1 MLSSLF
7 SGISGLVTNG
17 YAMDV
22 IGNNVANVNT
32 VGYKASRTTFSDMLY
47 QSVFG
52 TAGSSQIGRGAALT
66 SVDTMFQQGSF
77 ESTNEPTDLAIGG
90 KGFFIV
96 RMPDTAA
103 NFYTRAGQFRFDKE
117 GYMVTPS
124 DYILQARPIDRVTG
138 TPFGVDADVVIPQE
152 PSEPRATQFIG
163 MAVNLQSDSPW
174 RGNITSVT
182 GTSSLTEARLAE
194 DQYPRP
200 GDYTATVDNLAA
212 ALISHTGSNAA
223 SLGTEFI
230 GTIIINDYEIELPTT
245 GAPASA
251 QSLATYLNSML
262 TLASAGFASLVHV
275 SYAVVGSNQFL
286 DLSATA
292 NGVDITFDDS
302 ALAAGSTGWTAED
315 KANEDLYGSTMTL
328 EVATTGPDGAQ
339 YLRTYAG
346 RVSSQ
351 ITSLDNWADSGLDMT
366 FSDPLDN
373 FIVTA
378 GTSVF
383 AVTGFQPDQVSS
395 TLNPATTSNYAT
407 SVTAYDSLGQPHVVT
422 VYFRKAWEEVV
433 NSVQTNV
440 WEWYAELDGADASN
454 GQNTVAE
461 WGYMRFNNNGV
472 LTSGGGPHTVTF
484 DFSLG
489 AQPNQEI
496 DIAFGPES
504 GGGSTTQYPLSS
516 TTNFQTQDGYPPG
529 VLQNITVS
537 TEGIISGHYSNGQ
550 IISLYQIT
558 LASFNNPQALNRE
571 GLNLFSETLDSGV
584 PFTNAP
590 GQGALGSI
598 NPNSL
603 EQSNVDLASEFVKMI
618 VTQRGYQANSRVI
631 TTTDE
636 MLQELMNIKR

>member
-7 SGISGLVTNG
+7 SAISGLNANG
-17 YAMDV
+17 HAMDV

-32 VGYKASRTTFSDMLY
+32 VGYKASRVTFSDMLY

-52 TAGSSQIGRGAALT
+52 TAGPSQIGRGVALT
-66 SVDTMFQQGSF
+66 SVDTLFQQGSF

-96 RMPDTAA
+96 RSPDSPA
-103 NFYTRAGQFRFDKE
+103 NYYTRAGQFRFDKE
-117 GYMVTPS
+117 GYLVTPS
-124 DYILQARPIDRVTG
+124 GYILRARPIDRVTD
-138 TPFGVDADVVIPQE
+138 TPFGVDTDVVIPQE
-152 PSEPRATQFIG
+152 PSEPRATEFIG
-163 MAVNLQSDSPW
+163 MAANLQSDSPW
-174 RGNITSVT
+174 RGNISAVT
-182 GTSSLTEARLAE
+182 GTSSLTEARLAD

-200 GDYTATVDNLAA
+200 GDYTATVSNLAA
-212 ALISHTGSNAA
+212 PLITHTGTNAA
-223 SLGTEFI
+223 SEGTEFI
-230 GTIIINDYEIELPTT
+230 GVILINDYEIELPSA
-245 GAPASA
+245 GAPATA
-251 QSLATYLNSML
+251 ESLAIYLNSML
-262 TLASAGFASLVHV
+262 AMPSAGFASLVHV
-275 SYAVVGSNQFL
+275 SYAVLGSNQYL

-292 NGVDITFDDS
+292 DGVDITFDDS
-302 ALAAGSTGWTAED
+302 ALAAGNTGWTLDDEAS
-315 KANEDLYGSTMTL
+315 EDLYGSTMTL
-328 EVATTGPDGAQ
+328 QVATTGPDGAQ

-346 RVSSQ
+346 RVTSQ
-351 ITSLDNWADSGLDMT
+351 ITSLDNWADAGLDVT
-366 FSDPLDN
+366 FNDPLDN

-378 GTSVF
+378 GTSTFTVS
-383 AVTGFQPDQVSS
+383 GFEPDQVSS
-395 TLNPATTSNYAT
+395 TLNPQTTSNYAS
-407 SVTAYDSLGQPHVVT
+407 SVTVYDSLGQPHVVT

-440 WEWYAELDGADASN
+440 WEWYAELDGADSST

-489 AQPNQEI
+489 GQPNQEI

-529 VLQNITVS
+529 VLQNVTVS

-550 IISLYQIT
+550 IINLYQIT
-558 LASFNNPQALNRE
+558 LAYFNNPHALSRD
-571 GLNLFSETLDSGV
+571 GLNLYSETLDSGV
-584 PFTNAP
+584 PYTNAP
-590 GQGALGSI
+590 GEGSLGRI

-618 VTQRGYQANSRVI
+618 TTQRAYQANSRVI
-631 TTTDE
+631 STTDE
-636 MLQELMNIKR
+636 MLSELMNIKR